1 MPEVTETQLPG
12 VGVRHE
18 FTTSH
23 GERVGV
29 VSHRGGRRELVVYD
43 RNDPDASSS
52 ILHLSAD
59 DTRTL
64 AELLGATQV
73 SEALT
78 AAQQRLEGLAI
89 AWVKVERGSP
99 FAGST
104 IADGRFRTRTGASIV
119 AVVRSD
125 ATVPAPGPE
134 FRFEPDDVVVA
145 IGTPEG
151 LADLRTQLGG

>member
-18 FTTSH
+18 FTTSR

-52 ILHLSAD
+52 ILHLSPD

-78 AAQQRLEGLAI
+78 AAQQQLEGLAI
-89 AWVKVERGSP
+89 VWVKIERGSP
-99 FAGST
+99 FAGAT

-125 ATVPAPGPE
+125 STVPAPGPE

-151 LADLRTQLGG
+151 LAELRAQLGG